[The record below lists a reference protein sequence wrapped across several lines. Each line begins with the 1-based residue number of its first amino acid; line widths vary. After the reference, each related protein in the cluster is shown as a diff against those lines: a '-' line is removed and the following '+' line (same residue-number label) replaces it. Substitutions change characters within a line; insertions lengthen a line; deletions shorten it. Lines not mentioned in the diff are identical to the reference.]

1 MNKEKIY
8 IDDSH
13 CDKNVLNA
21 YSMWF
26 KYLKKER
33 LLSYNTYNA
42 YSIDLKYFLIFIK
55 NHLNEKVNI
64 NNLEN
69 LSLRDFRSWL
79 SSQKIKNNNISP
91 KSQARAKA
99 SIKSFF
105 RFLNKNDY
113 LKNTNIFNLQATR
126 IKRQIPRP
134 LAFED
139 IINVINLSGEKND
152 WTGQRD
158 KTLLTLIY
166 ATGIRISEAL
176 QLNRID
182 VEDLETIRIIGKGK
196 KIREIPLI
204 ESAQIAIKQLLDNNE
219 NLDKNSPLFIGIKG
233 KRLHSRQVQKT
244 IEEIRNKLSL
254 PKSLTPHTLR
264 HSFAT
269 HLLEKGVDLRTL
281 QELLGHSSLST
292 TQGYT
297 AVNSNIIHKTHKSA
311 HPRK

>member
-55 NHLNEKVNI
+55 NHLNEKVSI
-64 NNLEN
+64 KNLEN

-105 RFLNKNDY
+105 KFLNKNDY

>member
-1 MNKEKIY
+1 MNIKKNIIDNVHCDDEVLNICNLWLEHLQKEK
-8 IDDSH
+8 
-13 CDKNVLNA
+13 
-21 YSMWF
+21 
-26 KYLKKER
+26 
-33 LLSYNTYNA
+33 LLSDNTYKA
-42 YSIDLKYFLIFIK
+42 YSIDLKYFLKFINNHFSK
-55 NHLNEKVNI
+55 NVSIK
-64 NNLEN
+64 NLEN

-91 KSQARAKA
+91 KSQARARA
-99 SIKSFF
+99 SLKSFF
-105 RFLNKNDY
+105 TFLNKNNY
-113 LKNTNIFNLQATR
+113 IKNTNIFNLQTAK

-134 LAFED
+134 LAFEEV
-139 IINVINLSGEKND
+139 INVINTSGEKND

-166 ATGIRISEAL
+166 AAGLRISEAL
-176 QLNRID
+176 QLNIID
-182 VEDLETIRIIGKGK
+182 VEGLETIRIIGKGK

-204 ESAQIAIKQLLDNNE
+204 ESAQIGIKQLLDCNK
-219 NLDKNSPLFIGIKG
+219 NLHKNSPLFLGIKG
-233 KRLHSRQVQKT
+233 KRLNSRQVQKT

-269 HLLEKGVDLRTL
+269 HLLERGVDLRTL

-297 AVNSNIIHKTHKSA
+297 AVNMKTIHKTHKAA

>member
-1 MNKEKIY
+1 MNKEKKY
-8 IDDSH
+8 IDDSL
-13 CDKNVLNA
+13 CNKEVLNFC
-21 YSMWF
+21 SLWL

-33 LLSYNTYNA
+33 LLSDNTSNA
-42 YSIDLKYFLIFIK
+42 YAIDLKYFLIFIK
-55 NHLNEKVNI
+55 SHLNEKVSRE
-64 NNLEN
+64 NLEN
-69 LSLRDFRSWL
+69 LSLRDFRAWL

-105 RFLNKNDY
+105 KFLNKNNY

-126 IKRQIPRP
+126 IKRHIPRP

-139 IINVINLSGEKND
+139 IINVINLSGQKND

-166 ATGIRISEAL
+166 ATGMRISEAL
-176 QLNRID
+176 QLNRLD
-182 VEDLETIRIIGKGK
+182 VENLETIRVMGKGK

-204 ESAQIAIKQLLDNNE
+204 KSAQIAVKQLLNQDQ
-219 NLDKNSPLFIGIKG
+219 NLDKNSPLFIGVKG
-233 KRLHSRQVQKT
+233 KRLNSRQVQKT

-297 AVNSNIIHKTHKSA
+297 AVNSDIIHRTHKSA

>member
-1 MNKEKIY
+1 MDKEKKY
-8 IDDSH
+8 IDDSY
-13 CDKNVLNA
+13 CDKEVLNV
-21 YSMWF
+21 YNLWV
-26 KYLKKER
+26 KHLKKEK
-33 LLSYNTYNA
+33 LLSDNTINA

-55 NHLNEKVNI
+55 NHLNEKI
-64 NNLEN
+64 SIQKLEK

-79 SSQKIKNNNISP
+79 SAKKIKNNNISS

-99 SIKSFF
+99 SMKSFF
-105 RFLNKNDY
+105 KFLNKNDY

-126 IKRQIPRP
+126 VKRQIPRP

-139 IINVINLSGEKND
+139 IINIINLSGEKKD

-166 ATGIRISEAL
+166 ATGVRISEAL

-182 VEDLETIRIIGKGK
+182 VENLDTVRIVGKGK

-204 ESAQIAIKQLLDNNE
+204 ETAQIAIKQLLDNHQNI
-219 NLDKNSPLFIGIKG
+219 DKNSPLFIGIKG
-233 KRLHSRQVQKT
+233 KRLSARQVQKT

-297 AVNSNIIHKTHKSA
+297 AVNSQIIHKTHKSA

>member
-1 MNKEKIY
+1 MNIKKNIIDNVHCDDEVLNICNLWLEHLQKEK
-8 IDDSH
+8 
-13 CDKNVLNA
+13 
-21 YSMWF
+21 
-26 KYLKKER
+26 
-33 LLSYNTYNA
+33 LLSDNTYKA
-42 YSIDLKYFLIFIK
+42 YSIDLKYFLKFINSHFSK
-55 NHLNEKVNI
+55 NVSIK
-64 NNLEN
+64 NLEN

-91 KSQARAKA
+91 KSQARARA
-99 SIKSFF
+99 SLKSFF
-105 RFLNKNDY
+105 TFLNKNNY
-113 LKNTNIFNLQATR
+113 IKNTNIFNLQTAK

-134 LAFED
+134 LAFEEV
-139 IINVINLSGEKND
+139 INVINTSGEKND

-166 ATGIRISEAL
+166 AAGLRISEAL
-176 QLNRID
+176 QLNIID
-182 VEDLETIRIIGKGK
+182 VEGLETIRIIGKGK

-204 ESAQIAIKQLLDNNE
+204 KSAQIAIKQLLDCNK
-219 NLDKNSPLFIGIKG
+219 NLHKNSPLFLGIKG
-233 KRLHSRQVQKT
+233 KRLNSRQVQKT

-269 HLLEKGVDLRTL
+269 HLLERGVDLRTL

-297 AVNSNIIHKTHKSA
+297 AVNMKTIHKTHKAA

>member
-1 MNKEKIY
+1 MHKEKNIINNVY
-8 IDDSH
+8 
-13 CDKNVLNA
+13 CNNEVLNLCDL
-21 YSMWF
+21 WLEH
-26 KYLKKER
+26 LKKER
-33 LLSYNTYNA
+33 LLSNNTYEA
-42 YSIDLKYFLIFIK
+42 YSIDLKYFLKFNN
-55 NHLNEKVNI
+55 NHLGNKVTVQ
-64 NNLEN
+64 NLEN

-79 SSQKIKNNNISP
+79 SSQKVKNNHISP
-91 KSQARAKA
+91 KSQARAK
-99 SIKSFF
+99 SSLKSFF
-105 RFLNKNDY
+105 KFLNKNNY
-113 LKNTNIFNLQATR
+113 IKNTNIFNLQTAK

-134 LAFED
+134 LSFEEVM
-139 IINVINLSGEKND
+139 NVINISGEKND

-166 ATGIRISEAL
+166 AAGLRISEAL

-182 VEDLETIRIIGKGK
+182 VEDLDTIRILGKGK
-196 KIREIPLI
+196 KIRELPLI
-204 ESAQIAIKQLLDNNE
+204 ESAQIVIKQLLDINK
-219 NLDKNSPLFIGIKG
+219 NLDKNSPLFLGIKG
-233 KRLHSRQVQKT
+233 KRLNSRQVQKT

-254 PKSLTPHTLR
+254 PKNLTPHTLR

-297 AVNSNIIHKTHKSA
+297 AVNVNTIHKTHKAA

>member
-1 MNKEKIY
+1 M
-8 IDDSH
+8 
-13 CDKNVLNA
+13 
-21 YSMWF
+21 
-26 KYLKKER
+26 
-33 LLSYNTYNA
+33 
-42 YSIDLKYFLIFIK
+42 
-55 NHLNEKVNI
+55 
-64 NNLEN
+64 
-69 LSLRDFRSWL
+69 
-79 SSQKIKNNNISP
+79 
-91 KSQARAKA
+91 
-99 SIKSFF
+99 KSFF
-105 RFLNKNDY
+105 KFLNKNDY

-126 IKRQIPRP
+126 VKRQIPRP

-139 IINVINLSGEKND
+139 IINIINLSGEKKD

-182 VEDLETIRIIGKGK
+182 VENLDTIRIVGKGK

-204 ESAQIAIKQLLDNNE
+204 ETAQIAIKQLLDNHQNI
-219 NLDKNSPLFIGIKG
+219 DKSSPLFIGIKG
-233 KRLHSRQVQKT
+233 KRLSARQVQKT
-244 IEEIRNKLSL
+244 IEEIRNKLYL

-281 QELLGHSSLST
+281 QELLGHSSIST

-297 AVNSNIIHKTHKSA
+297 AVNSQIIHKTHKAA

>member
-1 MNKEKIY
+1 MNKKKIY
-8 IDDSH
+8 IDNSY

-21 YSMWF
+21 YSMWV

-33 LLSYNTYNA
+33 LLSYNTYDA

-55 NHLNEKVNI
+55 NHLNEKVSI
-64 NNLEN
+64 KNLEN

-79 SSQKIKNNNISP
+79 SSQKIKNNSISP

-105 RFLNKNDY
+105 KFLNKNNY
-113 LKNTNIFNLQATR
+113 LKNTNIFNLQSIR

-139 IINVINLSGEKND
+139 VINVINLSGEKND

-182 VEDLETIRIIGKGK
+182 VENIETIRIIGKGK

-204 ESAQIAIKQLLDNNE
+204 ESAQMAIKQLLDNNK
-219 NLDKNSPLFIGIKG
+219 NLDINSPLFIGIKG

>member
-8 IDDSH
+8 IDDSY

-21 YSMWF
+21 YSKWV

-55 NHLNEKVNI
+55 NHLNEKVSI
-64 NNLEN
+64 KNLEN

-204 ESAQIAIKQLLDNNE
+204 ESAQIAIKQLLRNNE

>member
-64 NNLEN
+64 KNLEN

>member
-1 MNKEKIY
+1 MNKEKNI
-8 IDDSH
+8 IDNSY
-13 CDKNVLNA
+13 CDNEVLNA
-21 YSMWF
+21 CNLWLE
-26 KYLKKER
+26 YLQKEK
-33 LLSYNTYNA
+33 LLSDNTFQA
-42 YSIDLKYFLIFIK
+42 YSIDVKYFLKFVT
-55 NHLNEKVNI
+55 NHLSKKVSI
-64 NNLEN
+64 KSLEN

-99 SIKSFF
+99 SLKSFF
-105 RFLNKNDY
+105 KFLNKNNY
-113 LKNTNIFNLQATR
+113 IKNTNIFNLQTAKV
-126 IKRQIPRP
+126 KRQIPRP
-134 LAFED
+134 LAFEEV
-139 IINVINLSGEKND
+139 INVINLSGEKND

-158 KTLLTLIY
+158 KTLITLIY
-166 ATGIRISEAL
+166 AAGLRISEAL
-176 QLNRID
+176 QLNIID
-182 VEDLETIRIIGKGK
+182 VEGLETIRIVGKGK

-204 ESAQIAIKQLLDNNE
+204 ESAQLAIKKLLDNNK
-219 NLDKNSPLFIGIKG
+219 NLNKNSPLFIGIKG
-233 KRLHSRQVQKT
+233 KRLNSRQVQKT
-244 IEEIRNKLSL
+244 IEELRNKLSL

-297 AVNSNIIHKTHKSA
+297 AVNIKTIHKTHKAA

>member
-1 MNKEKIY
+1 MNIKKNIIDNVHCDDEVLNICNLWLEHLQKEK
-8 IDDSH
+8 
-13 CDKNVLNA
+13 
-21 YSMWF
+21 
-26 KYLKKER
+26 
-33 LLSYNTYNA
+33 LLSDNTYKA
-42 YSIDLKYFLIFIK
+42 YSIDLKYFLKFINNHFSK
-55 NHLNEKVNI
+55 NVSIK
-64 NNLEN
+64 NLEN

-91 KSQARAKA
+91 KSQARARA
-99 SIKSFF
+99 SLKSFF
-105 RFLNKNDY
+105 TFLNKNNY
-113 LKNTNIFNLQATR
+113 IKNTNIFNLQTAK

-134 LAFED
+134 LAFEEV
-139 IINVINLSGEKND
+139 INVINTSGEKND

-166 ATGIRISEAL
+166 AAGLRISEAL
-176 QLNRID
+176 QLNIID
-182 VEDLETIRIIGKGK
+182 VEGLETIRIIGKGK

-204 ESAQIAIKQLLDNNE
+204 ESAQIAIKQLLDCKKS
-219 NLDKNSPLFIGIKG
+219 LPKNSPLFLGIKG
-233 KRLHSRQVQKT
+233 KRLNSRQVQKT

-269 HLLEKGVDLRTL
+269 HLLERGVDLRTL

-297 AVNSNIIHKTHKSA
+297 AVNMKTIHKTHKAA

>member
-1 MNKEKIY
+1 MYKERYITDNIY
-8 IDDSH
+8 CNSE
-13 CDKNVLNA
+13 VLNLCNL
-21 YSMWF
+21 WLEH
-26 KYLKKER
+26 LKKEK
-33 LLSYNTYNA
+33 LLSENTYKA
-42 YSIDLKYFLIFIK
+42 YSIDLKYFLKFLSSHISNKI
-55 NHLNEKVNI
+55 NI
-64 NNLEN
+64 QNLEN

-79 SSQKIKNNNISP
+79 SSQKIENHHISP

-99 SIKSFF
+99 SLKSFF
-105 RFLNKNDY
+105 KFLNKNNY
-113 LKNTNIFNLQATR
+113 VKNTNIFNLQTTK

-134 LAFED
+134 LTFNE
-139 IINVINLSGEKND
+139 IMNVINLSGEKND

-158 KTLLTLIY
+158 KSLLILIY
-166 ATGIRISEAL
+166 AAGLRISEAL
-176 QLNRID
+176 QLNIID
-182 VEDLETIRIIGKGK
+182 VEGLDSIRIIGKGK

-204 ESAQIAIKQLLDNNE
+204 ESAQVAIKQLLDINK
-219 NLDKNSPLFIGIKG
+219 NLDKNSPLFLGVKG
-233 KRLHSRQVQKT
+233 KRLNSRQVQKN

-297 AVNSNIIHKTHKSA
+297 AVNINTIHKTHKDA
-311 HPRK
+311 DPRK

>member
-8 IDDSH
+8 IDDSY

-55 NHLNEKVNI
+55 NHLNEKVSI
-64 NNLEN
+64 KNLEN

-204 ESAQIAIKQLLDNNE
+204 ESAQIAIKQLLRNNE

>member
-1 MNKEKIY
+1 MSKEKKY

-13 CDKNVLNA
+13 CNKEVLNFCNL
-21 YSMWF
+21 WLN
-26 KYLKKER
+26 YLKDER
-33 LLSYNTYNA
+33 LLSDNTSIA
-42 YSIDLKYFLIFIK
+42 YAIDLKYFLIFIK
-55 NHLNEKVNI
+55 NHLNEKASRE
-64 NNLEN
+64 NLEN
-69 LSLRDFRSWL
+69 LSLRDFRAWL

-105 RFLNKNDY
+105 KFLNKNNY

-139 IINVINLSGEKND
+139 IINVINISGQKND

-166 ATGIRISEAL
+166 ATGMRISEAL
-176 QLNRID
+176 QLNRLD
-182 VEDLETIRIIGKGK
+182 VEDLETIRVMGKGK

-204 ESAQIAIKQLLDNNE
+204 ESAQIAIKQLLNHNQ
-219 NLDKNSPLFIGIKG
+219 NSDKNSPLFIGVKG
-233 KRLHSRQVQKT
+233 KRLNSRQVQKT

-297 AVNSNIIHKTHKSA
+297 AVNSDIIHRTHKSA